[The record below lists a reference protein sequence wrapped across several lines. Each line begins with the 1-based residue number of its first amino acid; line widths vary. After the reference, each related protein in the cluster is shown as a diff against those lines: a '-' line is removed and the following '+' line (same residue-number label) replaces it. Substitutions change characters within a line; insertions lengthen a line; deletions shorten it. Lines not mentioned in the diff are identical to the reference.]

1 MNRHCCLT
9 KGGSLMSR
17 ERSFTRALINIGAA
31 LAGAL
36 GVSAVIRALA
46 GSEHAASSQSITA
59 QQITQDHSVGTRDR
73 DRGTVTVYPAL
84 EQPPATTHV
93 ELRPGWH
100 VPEHLEL
107 PEPTYWPAVLA
118 FGITLFAWG
127 LVTSYVIIGVGL
139 LVFAVALAGW
149 IGDLRHGH

>member
-1 MNRHCCLT
+1 
-9 KGGSLMSR
+9 MSR
-17 ERSFTRALINIGAA
+17 ERSSLTRALINIGAA
-31 LAGAL
+31 LGGAL
-36 GVSAVIRALA
+36 GVSAVIRTLA
-46 GSEHAASSQSITA
+46 GSGHPTSSQSISA
-59 QQITQDHSVGTRDR
+59 QQKDRSVGTRDG
-73 DRGTVTVYPAL
+73 DRGAVKTYPAP
-84 EQPPATTHV
+84 EHPPLTTHV

-127 LVTSYVIIGVGL
+127 LMTSLIIVGIGL

>member
-1 MNRHCCLT
+1 
-9 KGGSLMSR
+9 MSR
-17 ERSFTRALINIGAA
+17 ERSSLTRALINIGAA
-31 LAGAL
+31 LSGAL
-36 GVSAVIRALA
+36 GVSAVIRTLA
-46 GSEHAASSQSITA
+46 GSGGAIPPRSILSQQSTKGRSLGTGDGDQDAVTHVVPEHPRVAS
-59 QQITQDHSVGTRDR
+59 R
-73 DRGTVTVYPAL
+73 
-84 EQPPATTHV
+84 V

-127 LVTSYVIIGVGL
+127 LITSYIIIGVGL